1 MTQTMIDQLG
11 GEDAVA
17 AVVTR
22 FYDLMETRPEA
33 AEIHRLHFRGHGID
47 HTRKQQLDFMIGFM
61 GGRQYYRETHGHM
74 DLREIHAH
82 IPIRQ
87 ADIDMWL
94 DTFTKAVED
103 CDLDGPAVDRLLTTL
118 TRAANILANDLPD
131 WRVAED

>member
-1 MTQTMIDQLG
+1 MRAAIDEIG
-11 GEDAVA
+11 GEATLHRLVN
-17 AVVTR
+17 R
-22 FYDLMETRPEA
+22 FYDRMENDPEVY
-33 AEIHRLHFRGHGID
+33 ELHRLHFRGHGMN
-47 HTRKQQLDFMIGFM
+47 HTRQAQFEFLCGFL
-61 GGRQYYRETHGHM
+61 GGRQYYRERIGHM

-103 CDLDGPAVDRLLTTL
+103 CGLDGPAVDRLLTTL

-131 WRVAED
+131 WRAAEV